1 MNARV
6 LKHEKENHEVMN
18 IIYEGR
24 GGHEGDKEL
33 GKDPGVRPGKRF
45 CVLLQSHDKPS
56 RDFWQRSGNDQ
67 SCTSVWL
74 QDRLDLG

>member
-18 IIYEGR
+18 IIYEG
-24 GGHEGDKEL
+24 DKEL
-33 GKDPGVRPGKRF
+33 GKDRGVRPGKRF

-56 RDFWQRSGNDQ
+56 RVFWQESGDDQ

>member
-33 GKDPGVRPGKRF
+33 GKDPGVRSGKRF

-56 RDFWQRSGNDQ
+56 RDFSKGVVMTGVALQ
-67 SCTSVWL
+67 SDCRI
-74 QDRLDLG
+74 D